1 MIEGSADW
9 LVYSSVKLAR
19 TTVPAI
25 SRDASEFS
33 PVSGSGHRAACCP
46 ETMSFQTLPPEI
58 WLELRFSITELGTS
72 FWRFLSDNVFS
83 DLLFMA
89 FPMLLARV
97 SQWLS

>member
-1 MIEGSADW
+1 MNEGSVDW

-25 SRDASEFS
+25 CSDASEFS
-33 PVSGSGHRAACCP
+33 PGQRLRSRGRLRCP
-46 ETMSFQTLPPEI
+46 FSTLPPAI

-89 FPMLLARV
+89 FPLLLAKV
-97 SQWLS
+97 SQQII